1 MRSKILYIGNKLS
14 SNGSTATS
22 IETLGSFLES
32 EGFVIYYASSFKN
45 KTLRL
50 LDMIFSTIRY
60 CRKVNYVMIDV
71 YSTQNFWYAIIIS
84 QLCRILHLKY
94 ICKLHGGNLPNRL
107 ERNPMLCNLVFNY
120 SYFNLAPSM
129 YLLDAFAVN
138 KYKNLMFVP
147 NTIDLK
153 EYQFTKRQ
161 IEAPKLLWVR
171 SFSSI
176 YNPLMAV
183 KVLYYLQKE
192 YPKAELCM
200 VGPDKENLIKDCK
213 ELAHALKIDVKFTGM
228 LTKEEWV
235 ELSKEYNFFINTTHY
250 DNTPVS
256 VIEAMALGLSIVST
270 NVGGVPYLIQ
280 EKVNGLLVEDDNVVE
295 MTEAIKSLINDDV
308 LRRQMLLNSRKLVEQ
323 FDWEKIKF
331 VWFDILK

>member
-1 MRSKILYIGNKLS
+1 MRSKVLYIGNKLS
-14 SNGSTATS
+14 ANGSTATS
-22 IETLGSFLES
+22 IETLGTFLEN
-32 EGFVIYYASSFKN
+32 EGYIIYYASSFKN
-45 KTLRL
+45 KIFRL
-50 LDMIFSTIRY
+50 LDMIGATIWY
-60 CRKVNYVMIDV
+60 CRNVDYVMIDV
-71 YSTQNFWYAIIIS
+71 YSTQNFWYALIIS
-84 QLCRILHLKY
+84 QLCRLLNLKY

-107 ERNPMLCNLVFNY
+107 EKNPFLCNLIFNF

-129 YLLDAFAVN
+129 YLLEAFSKK
-138 KYKNLMFVP
+138 KYKNLKFVP

-153 EYQFTKRQ
+153 EYQFSKRK
-161 IEAPKLLWVR
+161 IESPKLLWVR

-183 KVLYYLQKE
+183 KVLYYLQKD
-192 YPKAELCM
+192 YPDAELCM

-213 ELAHALKIDVKFTGM
+213 ELANALKISVKFTGM
-228 LTKEEWV
+228 LAKEEWV
-235 ELSKEYNFFINTTHY
+235 ELSKEYNFFINTTHF

-270 NVGGVPYLIQ
+270 NVGGVPYLIN
-280 EKVNGLLVEDDNVVE
+280 EKVNGLLVEDNNVIE
-295 MTEAIKSLINDDV
+295 MAEAIKLLINDDA
-308 LRRQMLLNSRKLVEQ
+308 LRRKMLLNSRTLVEQ